1 MPVLLYGSKTLNNF
15 IIDEKNDL
23 QQMRCSSNDMLRIA
37 WTNCGTNKKVLR
49 IQETTKKLL
58 LTIKEIIEIF

>member
-1 MPVLLYGSKTLNNF
+1 
-15 IIDEKNDL
+15 
-23 QQMRCSSNDMLRIA
+23 MRCSSNDMLRIA

-58 LTIKEIIEIF
+58 LTIKEIIEIFQTDNEERKAWEI